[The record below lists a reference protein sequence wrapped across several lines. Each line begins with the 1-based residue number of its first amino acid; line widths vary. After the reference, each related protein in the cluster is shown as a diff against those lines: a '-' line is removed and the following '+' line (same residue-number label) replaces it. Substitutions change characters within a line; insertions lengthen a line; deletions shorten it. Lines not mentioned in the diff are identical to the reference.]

1 MTSTAKVDQRKKEDQ
16 QVMFAVVFAILFVLL
31 IVYSYVNR
39 PESAYQNPDPTNK
52 SQMLWN
58 SILQYLQCFSG
69 KQGIMFATMIYL
81 FAAMN
86 YAMKHQDTFYKSKVF
101 FLGILIIPMA
111 FLGNYMLMENNGDQ
125 NKSYYVV
132 IGIVA
137 GLMGLYLF
145 MSNYGITASMIS
157 TAGYFLSFLLVFIV
171 LIGMAIAYTMFLEKM
186 YDSNG
191 LTGFIVG
198 LLFYL
203 PCMIRDFLS
212 WISKEIT
219 GTPMSIY
226 MLFIIELLLI
236 LSYFHIPRLY
246 KKILDRDGKT
256 VLEDATVL
264 ANKVSI
270 SNYVELFGD
279 PTIGKDIIKSSRN
292 LLQNTYAVSF
302 WVYPYPNPLGK
313 EYQTRKEIFTFGLH
327 PMITYDGKTDTFYIK
342 SGTKGEE
349 DFKLLPNR
357 WNHIAINYQ
366 KNSVDLFVNGSL
378 TRSLVPR
385 NNTDENIAIGDS
397 VTVGD
402 ENGVGGGIRKVV
414 FYKQPLT
421 AQEISTINYLGTS
434 T

>member
-1 MTSTAKVDQRKKEDQ
+1 MTSTVKVDQQKKEDQ
-16 QVMFAVVFAILFVLL
+16 QVMIAVVFAILFVLL

-39 PESAYQNPDPTNK
+39 PQSVYQTPNTT
-52 SQMLWN
+52 SQKIWN
-58 SILQYLQCFSG
+58 TALQYLQCFSG
-69 KQGIMFATMIYL
+69 KQGIMFFTLIYL
-81 FAAMN
+81 FIAMN
-86 YAMKHQDTFYKSKVF
+86 YAMKHQDIFYKSKMF

-111 FLGNYMLMENNGDQ
+111 FLGNYMLMENNDAQ
-125 NKSYYVV
+125 TNKSYYIV

-137 GLMGLYLF
+137 GLMGFYLL

-157 TAGYFLSFLLVFIV
+157 TTGYFLSFLLVFIV

-186 YDSNG
+186 YDSSG
-191 LTGFIVG
+191 FTGFIVG

-219 GTPMSIY
+219 GTPISIY

-236 LSYFHIPRLY
+236 LAYFYVPRLY
-246 KKILDRDGKT
+246 KKVLERDGKT
-256 VLEDATVL
+256 VMEDATVL

-279 PTIGKDIIKSSRN
+279 PTSGKDIIKSSRN
-292 LLQNTYAVSF
+292 LLQTTYAVSF
-302 WVYPYPNPLGK
+302 WVYPYPNPTGK
-313 EYQTRKEIFTFGLH
+313 EYQTRKEIFAFGLH
-327 PMITYDGKTDTFYIK
+327 PVITYDGKTDTFYIK
-342 SGTKGEE
+342 SGGTEE

-366 KNSVDLFVNGSL
+366 KGSVDLFVNGSL
-378 TRSLVPR
+378 TRSLMPR
-385 NNTDENIAIGDS
+385 EIADENMAIGDS
-397 VTVGD
+397 VTIGD

-421 AQEISTINYLGTS
+421 AEEISTINYLGTS
-434 T
+434 V